1 MKLTKQ
7 FLYLIGLSFFL
18 FSTACKTVNKTI
30 PDPQRFAPEMAKI
43 KAKQFDNQKDRIVFT
58 GSSSVRFWLNLSEY
72 YPKHQIINTG
82 FGGSQMSDLLYY
94 LDDAVLR
101 FVPNKVF
108 IYEGDNDIFAK
119 QSISTIMK
127 NTKSV
132 VQKIEKQYPNCE
144 VILISAKPSIARWN
158 LKTEYEALNVAFKDY
173 AAKKKNRSFAN
184 VWDIMLDEEGEVLK
198 DIFIQDG
205 LHMNKEGYA
214 LWDKI
219 IHPFM
224 K

>member
-7 FLYLIGLSFFL
+7 FLYLIGFSFLLS
-18 FSTACKTVNKTI
+18 STACTTVSKTI

-43 KAKQFDNQKDRIVFT
+43 KAKQFDSQQDRIVFT

-72 YPKHQIINTG
+72 YPNHQIINTG

-94 LDDAVLR
+94 LEDAVLR
-101 FVPNKVF
+101 FAPNKVF

-119 QSISTIMK
+119 QSLGTIMK
-127 NTKSV
+127 NTKAV
-132 VQKIEKQYPNCE
+132 VQKIEKQYPNCTI
-144 VILISAKPSIARWN
+144 ILISAKPSIARWN
-158 LKTEYEALNVAFKDY
+158 LKTEYEALNVAFKAY

-219 IHPFM
+219 IRPFVE
-224 K
+224 